1 MKVILPAGSF
11 DRDVELDDLI
21 TETRNFQLP
30 AYQSS
35 LTIGNTLTYKFT
47 RPVPSR
53 WHQFWYRVLLGW
65 TWTDLTKKET
75 Q

>member
-1 MKVILPAGSF
+1 MKTILRTDAF

-35 LTIGNTLTYKFT
+35 LTINNTLTYRFI